1 MKNKKVQSSNFK
13 AALIWSIF
21 ISVLFAELFIY
32 TWCRVQC
39 TATGYE
45 IAEISGNYQEL
56 TALKNRLNIELATLK
71 SLERIEAIA
80 KQYYDLAPPT
90 QEQIILIH

>member
-1 MKNKKVQSSNFK
+1 MKNKKVKSSNFK
-13 AALIWSIF
+13 ATLIWAVF
-21 ISVLFAELFIY
+21 VSVFFTELFIY

-39 TATGYE
+39 TAIGYE
-45 IAEISGNYQEL
+45 IAEISDNYQKSI
-56 TALKNRLNIELATLK
+56 ALKNRLNIELATLK
-71 SLERIEAIA
+71 SLERIGEIA

>member
-1 MKNKKVQSSNFK
+1 VKNKKAKSSNFK
-13 AALIWSIF
+13 TALIWTIF
-21 ISVLFAELFIY
+21 VSVLFAELFIY

-39 TATGYE
+39 TAIGYE
-45 IAEISGNYQEL
+45 IAEISDSYQEL
-56 TALKNRLNIELATLK
+56 TALKNRLNIELETLK
-71 SLERIEAIA
+71 SPERVGAIV